1 MKEQISANRPVLEGL
16 RVIDL
21 TLALAGPMVTS
32 ILAQLGAEVIKVE
45 RLRTGDVSRRNTPY
59 FGSGGI
65 HFHEPSKDDMSIAFA
80 KRNRLKKSITLNL
93 RTAEGREILLNL
105 ANKSNVLV
113 ENFSASTMERLDLGY
128 DVVSKI
134 NPRIVFCSVSGFGQT
149 GPYKDFSAMD
159 QIIQAMSGI
168 MSVTG
173 FQDGPPL
180 RSGIPLGDLI
190 GPLYAVIGIL
200 AALRAR
206 EVTGRGQ
213 RIDLSLLDS
222 LVSLVLQEP
231 FDIYIKAGRPVRYGN
246 SMPRLAPFKTY
257 ETKDGYVAICA
268 PYDHFLVE
276 LFEAMGNPDLI
287 RKPEFNSRERR
298 AENYVQL
305 DELIQSWTE
314 TQETKDVVTELRR
327 REVPCGPLLG
337 IPEIVNDPH
346 LRARR
351 AVVPLSHPSLGD
363 VAEIAAP
370 SLPIIFS
377 QADVPLS
384 RPAPRLGEH
393 SHEVLSGL
401 LGMSSTEIDL
411 LKKREII

>member
-1 MKEQISANRPVLEGL
+1 MKERISTNRPACEGL
-16 RVIDL
+16 RIIDL
-21 TLALAGPMVTS
+21 TIALAGPMVTS

-45 RLRTGDVSRRNTPY
+45 RPRTGDVSRRNTPY

-65 HFHEPSKDDMSIAFA
+65 HFHEPSGDDMSIAFA

-93 RTAEGREILLNL
+93 KTGEGREILLKL
-105 ANKSNVLV
+105 ANKSDVLV
-113 ENFSASTMERLDLGY
+113 ENFSAGTMGGLDLGY
-128 DVVSKI
+128 DVVSEI
-134 NPRIVFCSVSGFGQT
+134 NPRIVFCSVSGFGQS

-206 EVTGRGQ
+206 EATGRGQ

-231 FDIYIKAGRPVRYGN
+231 FDIYVKEGRPVRYGN

-268 PYDHFLVE
+268 PYDHFVAQ
-276 LFEAMGNPDLI
+276 LFEAMENPHLI
-287 RKPEFNSRERR
+287 RNPEFNSRERR
-298 AENYVQL
+298 AENYVHL
-305 DELIQSWTE
+305 DELIQTWTKTRE
-314 TQETKDVVTELRR
+314 TNDVVTELRR
-327 REVPCGPLLG
+327 RDVPCGPLLG

-351 AVVPLSHPSLGD
+351 AVVPLSHPFLGD
-363 VAEIAAP
+363 VVEIAAP

-377 QADVPLS
+377 QIDGPLS
-384 RPAPRLGEH
+384 KPAPRLGEH
-393 SHEVLSGL
+393 NYEILSGL
-401 LGMSSTEIDL
+401 LGMSSNKINL
-411 LKKREII
+411 LKEREII